1 MQATGRLDL
10 MNSLRSS
17 VFLRTLLSD
26 SHAAFLALNSTTL
39 PDGSTVFERENETL
53 WRLDKNA
60 GDDFDATLQNN
71 VLQRPND
78 LTDARWFAESVN
90 GGSPYQFSG
99 YLAAPVAVTMTS
111 NQWNKLG
118 STTGTFVGNS
128 GTGSGL
134 FTQSAT
140 TGEITYN
147 GPPRTMLA
155 SVRASINN
163 GIGATSIAMHAA
175 IALDGDVVDGG
186 TGNYPEKGE
195 QGTNIIDELH
205 QVVVERVVQLTPGA
219 KLQLLFRNAT
229 NADDIVVTYYQI
241 NLSPL

>member
-1 MQATGRLDL
+1 

-17 VFLRTLLSD
+17 VFFRTLLCD
-26 SHAAFLALNSTTL
+26 TTAEFQALNSTEL
-39 PDGSTVFERENETL
+39 PDGATAFNRQDETL

-60 GDDFDATLQNN
+60 GDDFDDLETN
-71 VLQRPND
+71 VLQKPND
-78 LTDARWFAESVN
+78 QTNGRWFAELVN

-99 YLAAPVAVTMTS
+99 YLAAPVAVTMTG

-118 STTGTFVGNS
+118 STTGIFEGTS

-134 FTQSAT
+134 FTQDPD

-147 GPPRTMLA
+147 GPPRSMLA
-155 SVRASINN
+155 SVRACINN
-163 GIGATSIAMHAA
+163 GIGSTSIAMHAA
-175 IALDGDVVDGG
+175 IALDGDVADGG
-186 TGNYPEKGE
+186 TTNYPELGE
-195 QGTNIIDELH
+195 QAENIINTLS
-205 QVVVERVVQLTPGA
+205 QIVVERVVQLTPGA

-241 NLSPL
+241 NHSPL